1 MPLPRDIVAALARRL
16 AERAG
21 LEPPAWV
28 IESRAQARMT
38 ALGLAP
44 AAYVELVT
52 AGRGAAELAALIEAV
67 RVGETRFFR
76 QRAQIDALVDVVV
89 PALAARGR
97 RAVRVW
103 SAGCASGE
111 EPYTLALVLGRLLPE
126 HAISVVATDVS
137 DEALEVARRGVYP
150 ARALDHVPDA
160 WRDGF
165 ELRGGEARVRDEVRA
180 KVTFDRQ
187 NLLDGDAPRGCQLVW
202 CRNVLIYFAADARR
216 RAVERLLGALEPDGF
231 LFVGYSEQLR
241 EVAALDAVRAGEAV
255 VYVKRGERAAR
266 TTGSSA
272 PAPRTPALGVPV
284 ARTPALGV
292 PVTRTPALGV
302 PATAPAAAP
311 AAPTAPPPA
320 ARATLAVADVSTLQA
335 QIAEALGRHV
345 ERLTIDLDGAAV
357 LPDEVA
363 PLLRRARAA
372 AAAAG
377 VALELTAT
385 RAGTRRWLRR
395 HGLDGPSEATP

>member
-44 AAYVELVT
+44 AAYVELVS

-89 PALAARGR
+89 PALAARGK

-137 DEALEVARRGVYP
+137 EEALEVARRGVYP

-187 NLLDGDAPRGCQLVW
+187 NLIDGDAPRGCQLVW

-266 TTGSSA
+266 TTGSTA
-272 PAPRTPALGVPV
+272 PPPAPRTPALGVPVTRTPALGVPV

-292 PVTRTPALGV
+292 P
-302 PATAPAAAP
+302 ATATPP
-311 AAPTAPPPA
+311 APPPA
-320 ARATLAVADVSTLQA
+320 TATLAIADVSTLQA

-345 ERLTIDLDGAAV
+345 ARLTIDLDGAAV
-357 LPDEVA
+357 LPDDVA
-363 PLLRRARAA
+363 PVLRRARAA

-377 VALELTAT
+377 VTLELTAT

-395 HGLDGPSEATP
+395 HGLDGPTGAPP